1 MFNKIKGGPLMRIL
15 IAEDDMASRK
25 FLSRFLSKFGECDI
39 TVDGMEAIEA
49 FMVSFDIGR
58 QYDLICLDI
67 MMPKLDGIKVL
78 KTIREIEKQKG
89 ISEEKQVKIIMT
101 SALNELDV
109 VNNSFE
115 TGSEA
120 YATKPIN
127 TEKFEEVM
135 KKLNLIK

>member
-1 MFNKIKGGPLMRIL
+1 MRIL

>member
-1 MFNKIKGGPLMRIL
+1 MRVL

-25 FLSRFLSKFGECDI
+25 FLARFLSKYGECDI

-49 FMVSFDIGR
+49 FMVSFDIDKR
-58 QYDLICLDI
+58 YDLICLDI
-67 MMPKLDGIKVL
+67 MMPKLDGMKVL

-89 ISEEKQVKIIMT
+89 VAEDKQVKVIMT
-101 SALNELDV
+101 SAINELDI
-109 VNNSFE
+109 VNHSFE

-135 KKLNLIK
+135 KKLDLIK

>member
-1 MFNKIKGGPLMRIL
+1 MRIL

-25 FLSRFLSKFGECDI
+25 FLSRFLSKYGDCDI
-39 TVDGMEAIEA
+39 TVDGLEAVEA
-49 FMVSFDIGR
+49 FMVSFDIKKP
-58 QYDLICLDI
+58 YDLVCLDI

-89 ISEEKQVKIIMT
+89 VPEGEQVKVIMT
-101 SALNELDV
+101 SALNELEV
-109 VNNSFE
+109 VNDSFDS
-115 TGSEA
+115 GSEA

-135 KKLNLIK
+135 KRLNLI

>member
-1 MFNKIKGGPLMRIL
+1 MRIL

-49 FMVSFDIGR
+49 FMVSFDIGK

-89 ISEEKQVKIIMT
+89 ISEENQVKVIMT
-101 SALNELDV
+101 SALNELEV

-135 KKLNLIK
+135 RKLNLIK

>member
-1 MFNKIKGGPLMRIL
+1 MNKQRRTLMRIL

-25 FLSRFLSKFGECDI
+25 FLARFLSKFGECDI

-49 FMVSFDIGR
+49 FMVSFDIGKP
-58 QYDLICLDI
+58 YDLICLDI

-89 ISEEKQVKIIMT
+89 IHEDEQVKVIMT
-101 SALNELDV
+101 SAINELDT

-135 KKLNLIK
+135 KKLGLIK

>member
-1 MFNKIKGGPLMRIL
+1 MKKQRRPLMRVL

-25 FLSRFLSKFGECDI
+25 FLARFLSKYGECDI
-39 TVDGMEAIEA
+39 TVDGMEAVEA
-49 FMVSFDIGR
+49 FMVSFDIGKP
-58 QYDLICLDI
+58 YDLICLDI

-89 ISEEKQVKIIMT
+89 IHEDNQVKVIMT
-101 SALNELDV
+101 SAINELDI
-109 VNNSFE
+109 VNNSFD

-135 KKLNLIK
+135 RKLDLIK